1 MRKKS
6 RDSLH
11 YIKNLN
17 WLNVN
22 LSFFIFDKYT
32 NYSIN
37 SDNWMSLFR
46 KLFGKKKDPSEETI
60 PNEERGRYMP
70 EIKLPADERFTINF
84 KANGGKFLYCENM
97 DEIKDSFNSILIENN
112 WHNKKAFI
120 IDERLEELFKGF
132 DLKKSKKISETSYF
146 LSTCE
151 YLISDDG
158 SLLISSNQIAE
169 KKLKELPHNFIIYA
183 TTSQF
188 AESIGE
194 GLKGIKEKSKAT
206 IPTNIT
212 TIKHFKVAEDKDFL
226 TYGSSA
232 KNLYL
237 LLLEDL

>member
-1 MRKKS
+1 
-6 RDSLH
+6 
-11 YIKNLN
+11 
-17 WLNVN
+17 
-22 LSFFIFDKYT
+22 
-32 NYSIN
+32 
-37 SDNWMSLFR
+37 MSLFR
-46 KLFGKKKDPSEETI
+46 KFFGKKSDQTEENI
-60 PNEERGRYMP
+60 PNQERGKYMP
-70 EIKLPADERFTINF
+70 EVKLPADERFTINF

-97 DEIKDSFNSILIENN
+97 EEVKDSFNSILNENK
-112 WHNKKAFI
+112 WHNDKVFI
-120 IDERLEELFKGF
+120 IDDRLIDLFKDF
-132 DLKKSKKISETSYF
+132 ELNSTKKISESSYF

-169 KKLKELPHNFIIYA
+169 KKLIELPDNFIIYA

-188 AESIGE
+188 VENIGE
-194 GLKGIKEKSKAT
+194 GLKGIKEKSKTT

-212 TIKHFKVAEDKDFL
+212 TIKHFKTADDKDFL